1 MKAVSMGSTTF
12 YSRRDISPS
21 PVKQMIETNN
31 IILYNRYK
39 DDISLIHN
47 HTNITAEE
55 IHDNKNNVQFNL
67 DFKNYL

>member
-1 MKAVSMGSTTF
+1 
-12 YSRRDISPS
+12 
-21 PVKQMIETNN
+21 MIETSN

-55 IHDNKNNVQFNL
+55 KHDKINKVHFNL
-67 DFKNYL
+67 KFKITYENEYRNLSDA

>member
-1 MKAVSMGSTTF
+1 
-12 YSRRDISPS
+12 
-21 PVKQMIETNN
+21 MIETNN

-55 IHDNKNNVQFNL
+55 IRYVHDKINKVHFNVK
-67 DFKNYL
+67 FKTTYENEYRNISDA